1 MSSQHEDIPC
11 SIGVYIDTET
21 IIQQLQ
27 DVLERYSSQDIIR
40 EIVQNADDAGAG
52 RLVFFVLETGI
63 PAAVQHPNI
72 HPLLRCS
79 AMLIL
84 RECPAYTLLCQF
96 SPKDTGQ
103 SKVKQSH
110 KIDEVTTV
118 ASAQAPKSLQPG
130 KCPFHYPAA
139 GWIPP
144 AFTDFFP
151 PAADMLLKSVNIDF
165 LADSWIIIPLVQTE
179 VSNFS
184 PQKPAAHF
192 PRVFQ
197 GCSYQAAVMDIG
209 ACDRHSQRNTLTV
222 HMEMNLTAT
231 SPSVRRVASKPLS
244 RCFFVSASALAARC
258 RP

>member
-1 MSSQHEDIPC
+1 MPTRTLSSK
-11 SIGVYIDTET
+11 GKMRTK
-21 IIQQLQ
+21 
-27 DVLERYSSQDIIR
+27 SQDNTNEKIHIKPIR
-40 EIVQNADDAGAG
+40 FIFICNINSRSEVNTFMAAASTIKKDYEK
-52 RLVFFVLETGI
+52 FF
-63 PAAVQHPNI
+63 PQHRTEV
-72 HPLLRCS
+72 H
-79 AMLIL
+79 L

-110 KIDEVTTV
+110 KIDEITTV

-144 AFTDFFP
+144 AFTHFFP

-222 HMEMNLTAT
+222 HMEMNLAAT
-231 SPSVRRVASKPLS
+231 SPSVRRVAAKPLS
-244 RCFFVSASALAARC
+244 RCFFESASALAARC

>member
-1 MSSQHEDIPC
+1 M
-11 SIGVYIDTET
+11 
-21 IIQQLQ
+21 LW
-27 DVLERYSSQDIIR
+27 IR
-40 EIVQNADDAGAG
+40 IEIVSNFNADAALTLRKKRGFSVCSVAGS
-52 RLVFFVLETGI
+52 RYCDYPSNPHFQCGI
-63 PAAVQHPNI
+63 A
-72 HPLLRCS
+72 
-79 AMLIL
+79 L

-110 KIDEVTTV
+110 KIDEITTV

-144 AFTDFFP
+144 AFTHFFP

-197 GCSYQAAVMDIG
+197 GCSYQATVMDIG

-222 HMEMNLTAT
+222 HMEMNLAAT
-231 SPSVRRVASKPLS
+231 SPSVRRVAAKPLS
-244 RCFFVSASALAARC
+244 RCFFESASALAARC
-258 RP
+258 HP

>member
-84 RECPAYTLLCQF
+84 NDGPLKKEDAKGIARLIGGSKQED
-96 SPKDTGQ
+96 S
-103 SKVKQSH
+103 SKVGRFGLGL
-110 KIDEVTTV
+110 
-118 ASAQAPKSLQPG
+118 KSL
-130 KCPFHYPAA
+130 FHVCEAFFFGPYRSPDPSIQ
-139 GWIPP
+139 GTLFDPWIGIRSTPEYLDKLP
-144 AFTDFFP
+144 QWTD
-151 PAADMLLKSVNIDF
+151 
-165 LADSWIIIPLVQTE
+165 VQT
-179 VSNFS
+179 VTACNIISKF
-184 PQKPAAHF
+184 
-192 PRVFQ
+192 R
-197 GCSYQAAVMDIG
+197 GC
-209 ACDRHSQRNTLTV
+209 
-222 HMEMNLTAT
+222 
-231 SPSVRRVASKPLS
+231 PS
-244 RCFFVSASALAARC
+244 
-258 RP
+258 

>member
-1 MSSQHEDIPC
+1 MI
-11 SIGVYIDTET
+11 V
-21 IIQQLQ
+21 
-27 DVLERYSSQDIIR
+27 R
-40 EIVQNADDAGAG
+40 EY
-52 RLVFFVLETGI
+52 
-63 PAAVQHPNI
+63 
-72 HPLLRCS
+72 
-79 AMLIL
+79 
-84 RECPAYTLLCQF
+84 PAYTLLCQF
-96 SPKDTGQ
+96 SPKNTGQ

-165 LADSWIIIPLVQTE
+165 LADSRIIIPLVQTE

-192 PRVFQ
+192 KRVFQ
-197 GCSYQAAVMDIG
+197 GCSYQAAVMHIG

-222 HMEMNLTAT
+222 HMEMNLAAT
-231 SPSVRRVASKPLS
+231 SPSVRRVAAKPLS
-244 RCFFVSASALAARC
+244 RCFFESASALAARC

>member
-1 MSSQHEDIPC
+1 MLNDIQVSYSQIN
-11 SIGVYIDTET
+11 SYGIGVLYGESFFLHQGFRATVT
-21 IIQQLQ
+21 SGLQPLTLVIQDL
-27 DVLERYSSQDIIR
+27 
-40 EIVQNADDAGAG
+40 
-52 RLVFFVLETGI
+52 FFIST
-63 PAAVQHPNI
+63 AKF
-72 HPLLRCS
+72 
-79 AMLIL
+79 

-179 VSNFS
+179 VPNFS

-197 GCSYQAAVMDIG
+197 GCSYQAAVMHIG

-222 HMEMNLTAT
+222 HMEMNLAAT

>member
-1 MSSQHEDIPC
+1 MISYLLAILELKHAVSAKKGWHILKKGNEI
-11 SIGVYIDTET
+11 YIQITYWFV
-21 IIQQLQ
+21 
-27 DVLERYSSQDIIR
+27 VLIFPKIFSKS
-40 EIVQNADDAGAG
+40 
-52 RLVFFVLETGI
+52 
-63 PAAVQHPNI
+63 
-72 HPLLRCS
+72 
-79 AMLIL
+79 L

>member
-1 MSSQHEDIPC
+1 MKRMLARMA
-11 SIGVYIDTET
+11 V
-21 IIQQLQ
+21 
-27 DVLERYSSQDIIR
+27 
-40 EIVQNADDAGAG
+40 
-52 RLVFFVLETGI
+52 
-63 PAAVQHPNI
+63 AAVV
-72 HPLLRCS
+72 LLGGGTQAQAEETTPETQRPV
-79 AMLIL
+79 L
-84 RECPAYTLLCQF
+84 RECPAYTLLCKF
-96 SPKDTGQ
+96 SPEDTGQ

-165 LADSWIIIPLVQTE
+165 LADSWIIISFVQTE

-192 PRVFQ
+192 PRIFQ
-197 GCSYQAAVMDIG
+197 RWSCQAAVMHIG
-209 ACDRHSQRNTLTV
+209 ACGRHTQRNTLSV
-222 HMEMNLTAT
+222 HMEMNLAAT
-231 SPSVRRVASKPLS
+231 SPSVRRIAPRPLS
-244 RCFFVSASALAARC
+244 RCFFESASALAARC

>member
-1 MSSQHEDIPC
+1 MLLLFDITH
-11 SIGVYIDTET
+11 I
-21 IIQQLQ
+21 
-27 DVLERYSSQDIIR
+27 
-40 EIVQNADDAGAG
+40 
-52 RLVFFVLETGI
+52 
-63 PAAVQHPNI
+63 
-72 HPLLRCS
+72 
-79 AMLIL
+79 

>member
-1 MSSQHEDIPC
+1 MKHIFEAYASLPSIATSEYINFLYQLDKQEEELTHPDYEIKTPC
-11 SIGVYIDTET
+11 TTQE
-21 IIQQLQ
+21 
-27 DVLERYSSQDIIR
+27 
-40 EIVQNADDAGAG
+40 
-52 RLVFFVLETGI
+52 F
-63 PAAVQHPNI
+63 
-72 HPLLRCS
+72 
-79 AMLIL
+79 

>member
-1 MSSQHEDIPC
+1 MRKC
-11 SIGVYIDTET
+11 SDRAAWCEEMTTMKRMLARMAV
-21 IIQQLQ
+21 
-27 DVLERYSSQDIIR
+27 
-40 EIVQNADDAGAG
+40 
-52 RLVFFVLETGI
+52 
-63 PAAVQHPNI
+63 AAVV
-72 HPLLRCS
+72 LLGGGTQAQAEETTPETQRPV
-79 AMLIL
+79 L
-84 RECPAYTLLCQF
+84 RECPAYTLLCKF
-96 SPKDTGQ
+96 SPEDTGQ

-151 PAADMLLKSVNIDF
+151 PAADMLLKSVNTDF
-165 LADSWIIIPLVQTE
+165 LADSWIIISFVQTE

-192 PRVFQ
+192 PRIFQ
-197 GCSYQAAVMDIG
+197 GWSHQAAVMHIG
-209 ACDRHSQRNTLTV
+209 ACGRHTQRNTLSV
-222 HMEMNLTAT
+222 HMEMNLAAT
-231 SPSVRRVASKPLS
+231 SPSVRRIAPRPLS
-244 RCFFVSASALAARC
+244 RCFFESASALAARC

>member
-1 MSSQHEDIPC
+1 MPEIKHVCPRICYSFQHLPALESSRP
-11 SIGVYIDTET
+11 
-21 IIQQLQ
+21 
-27 DVLERYSSQDIIR
+27 
-40 EIVQNADDAGAG
+40 
-52 RLVFFVLETGI
+52 
-63 PAAVQHPNI
+63 
-72 HPLLRCS
+72 
-79 AMLIL
+79 L

-139 GWIPP
+139 GWISP

-165 LADSWIIIPLVQTE
+165 LADSWIIISFVQTE

-192 PRVFQ
+192 PRIFQ
-197 GCSYQAAVMDIG
+197 GWSYQAAVMHIG
-209 ACDRHSQRNTLTV
+209 ACGRHTQRNTLSV
-222 HMEMNLTAT
+222 HMEMNLAAT
-231 SPSVRRVASKPLS
+231 SPSVRRIAPKPLS
-244 RCFFVSASALAARC
+244 RCFFESASALAARC

>member
-1 MSSQHEDIPC
+1 MSIVFPGQKTARP
-11 SIGVYIDTET
+11 VYAPQWHAPAFMYQKVQKYTQYARGFPGYFYVFET
-21 IIQQLQ
+21 RIQT
-27 DVLERYSSQDIIR
+27 RKAWGTRKIR
-40 EIVQNADDAGAG
+40 K
-52 RLVFFVLETGI
+52 
-63 PAAVQHPNI
+63 
-72 HPLLRCS
+72 
-79 AMLIL
+79 LI

>member
-1 MSSQHEDIPC
+1 MSSHRHRALLLFITHFTYQYTFRIQKIYRIKFKYRP
-11 SIGVYIDTET
+11 IDRTPACQT
-21 IIQQLQ
+21 
-27 DVLERYSSQDIIR
+27 
-40 EIVQNADDAGAG
+40 VQA
-52 RLVFFVLETGI
+52 I
-63 PAAVQHPNI
+63 
-72 HPLLRCS
+72 
-79 AMLIL
+79 

>member
-1 MSSQHEDIPC
+1 MYKKEGNTD
-11 SIGVYIDTET
+11 DTIKFFQRKNTQERKKPYAT
-21 IIQQLQ
+21 VSALYTLRQLF
-27 DVLERYSSQDIIR
+27 SCPPIFKI
-40 EIVQNADDAGAG
+40 
-52 RLVFFVLETGI
+52 
-63 PAAVQHPNI
+63 
-72 HPLLRCS
+72 
-79 AMLIL
+79 

-96 SPKDTGQ
+96 SPKNTGQ

-192 PRVFQ
+192 KRVFQ
-197 GCSYQAAVMDIG
+197 GCSYQAAVMHIG

-222 HMEMNLTAT
+222 HMEMNLAAT
-231 SPSVRRVASKPLS
+231 SPSVRRVAAKPLS
-244 RCFFVSASALAARC
+244 RCFFESASALAARC

>member
-1 MSSQHEDIPC
+1 M
-11 SIGVYIDTET
+11 
-21 IIQQLQ
+21 
-27 DVLERYSSQDIIR
+27 
-40 EIVQNADDAGAG
+40 
-52 RLVFFVLETGI
+52 
-63 PAAVQHPNI
+63 VQHVIYTLGVSWHLVKLPSYSLSFVVILPCIN
-72 HPLLRCS
+72 S
-79 AMLIL
+79 TFALIF

-110 KIDEVTTV
+110 KIDEITTV

-144 AFTDFFP
+144 AFTHFFP

-222 HMEMNLTAT
+222 HMEMNLAAT
-231 SPSVRRVASKPLS
+231 SPSVRRVAAKPLS
-244 RCFFVSASALAARC
+244 RCFFESASALAARC

>member
-1 MSSQHEDIPC
+1 MKTKEN
-11 SIGVYIDTET
+11 YFLDTAYECQT
-21 IIQQLQ
+21 
-27 DVLERYSSQDIIR
+27 ECIR
-40 EIVQNADDAGAG
+40 DGFWTESRIAKEP
-52 RLVFFVLETGI
+52 F
-63 PAAVQHPNI
+63 
-72 HPLLRCS
+72 
-79 AMLIL
+79 

-110 KIDEVTTV
+110 KIDEITTV

-144 AFTDFFP
+144 AFTHFFP

-222 HMEMNLTAT
+222 HMEMNLAAT
-231 SPSVRRVASKPLS
+231 SPSVRRVAAKPLS
-244 RCFFVSASALAARC
+244 RCFFGSASALAARC

>member
-1 MSSQHEDIPC
+1 MNNWHPLRLAALICNGIGTLLCFMDLLQEIRTFLAFSTFGIHSSQITALIFCILP
-11 SIGVYIDTET
+11 
-21 IIQQLQ
+21 
-27 DVLERYSSQDIIR
+27 
-40 EIVQNADDAGAG
+40 
-52 RLVFFVLETGI
+52 TGLGI
-63 PAAVQHPNI
+63 TTVA
-72 HPLLRCS
+72 
-79 AMLIL
+79 L